1 MQILF
6 MTPGSGDNFYCEN
19 CLRDKAA
26 IMALRAAGYDAMS
39 LPLYLHPRMQ
49 DTAPPT
55 DVPIFFGGINVF
67 LQQHLRFFRRTPR
80 WLDKLFDNRWLLK
93 LAARNADMTTPGEL
107 GRTAL
112 SMLQGEQ
119 GRQAKELERLTG
131 YLTGTLSPDVIVLS
145 NALLLGTAKRLKET
159 LDCAL
164 VCMLQDEHEFV
175 DSLPGE
181 FPEQVWQLMRDR
193 GRYVDMF
200 VAGSRYYA
208 ELMQPRLDLPDDRI
222 RVAAGGIDPE
232 GYVPA
237 DVPPDPPTVGFLSR
251 RYPEKGLDLL
261 AEAFV
266 RIKADP
272 TLRDARLLIA
282 GGSTGADKRFVRSV
296 RRTLARA
303 GVDGDVEWLD
313 DFDHDAKRRFL
324 PRLSVMCVPDRV
336 GPASG
341 IFVIESLLAGVP
353 VVEPACGVLPELVE
367 ATGGGLLFE
376 PENVDDMTAKL
387 KALLADPDRAHAL
400 GRTGR
405 RAAMEHFTAHA
416 AAARLADVF
425 RDVTRAAGDPS
436 VTR

>member
-1 MQILF
+1 MQIIF

-39 LPLYLHPRMQ
+39 LPLYLHPRMR

-80 WLDKLFDNRWLLK
+80 WLDKLFDSRWLLK
-93 LAARNADMTTPGEL
+93 LVARKTDMTTPGEL
-107 GRTAL
+107 GRTTL

-145 NALLLGTAKRLKET
+145 NALLLGTARRIKET
-159 LDCAL
+159 LNCAL

-181 FPEQVWQLMRDR
+181 FPEQVWRLMRER
-193 GRYVDMF
+193 ARYVDMF

-208 ELMQPRLDLPDDRI
+208 DLMQARLGLADDRV
-222 RVAAGGIDPE
+222 RVVDNGIDPE

-237 DVPPDPPTVGFLSR
+237 DASPMPPTVGFLSR
-251 RYPEKGLDLL
+251 LHPDKGLDLL
-261 AEAFV
+261 AEAFIRV
-266 RIKADP
+266 KADP
-272 TLRDARLLIA
+272 ALRDARLLIA
-282 GGSTGADKRFVRSV
+282 GGHTGADRRFVRSV

-303 GVDGDVEWLD
+303 GVDGDVEWID
-313 DFDHDAKRRFL
+313 DFDHDSKREFL
-324 PRLSVMCVPDRV
+324 PRLSVMCVPDRI
-336 GPASG
+336 GPASAL
-341 IFVIESLLAGVP
+341 FVIESLLAGVP
-353 VVEPACGVLPELVE
+353 VVEPACGALPELVQ

-376 PENVDDMTAKL
+376 PENVDDMTTKL
-387 KALLADPDRAHAL
+387 KGLLADPDRAHAL
-400 GRTGR
+400 GLAGR
-405 RAAMEHFTAHA
+405 RAAMELFTAQA

-425 RDVTRAAGDPS
+425 KDVAQTASEQS